1 MNIPSLGQYGKYNY
15 GSKSLKPKDT
25 ELFNQTTQPE
35 PRALASKELLYAIK
49 ARSEEFAQ
57 RLKKIINS

>member
-1 MNIPSLGQYGKYNY
+1 MNIPSLGQYSRYTRS
-15 GSKSLKPKDT
+15 SKSLKPKDT

-35 PRALASKELLYAIK
+35 PRVLESKELLYAIK

>member
-1 MNIPSLGQYGKYNY
+1 MDITSLGQYSRYTRS
-15 GSKSLKPKDT
+15 SKSLKPQNT
-25 ELFNQTTQPE
+25 ELFRQITQPE
-35 PRALASKELLYAIK
+35 PRAIESKELLYAIK

>member
-1 MNIPSLGQYGKYNY
+1 MNIPSLDQYGKYNY
-15 GSKSLKPKDT
+15 GIKALKSKGT

-35 PRALASKELLYAIK
+35 PRVFESKELLYAIK

>member
-1 MNIPSLGQYGKYNY
+1 MNIPSLGQYGKYY

-35 PRALASKELLYAIK
+35 PRAFESKQRVYAIK
-49 ARSEEFAQ
+49 ARSEELAQ
-57 RLKKIINS
+57 RLKKIINA

>member
-1 MNIPSLGQYGKYNY
+1 MNIPSLGQYSRYTRSN
-15 GSKSLKPKDT
+15 KSLKPKDT

-35 PRALASKELLYAIK
+35 PRALESKELLYAIK